1 MEIKSL
7 SISNFRNYKSA
18 DIEFGNNINMIIGKN
33 GQGKTNLIEGIYM
46 LSLGRSFR
54 TNKDKEM
61 VMFDTQNSYISSLV
75 TSRDREYKI
84 EIKMGKDVK
93 KAIKINSIPIEK
105 LSDLLGIINIVIFS
119 PEDLKLVREGPKER
133 RSFMDRELSQIRPSY
148 YQILYTYQKT
158 LLQRNNLLKK
168 DKVDK
173 GLLDVYDLQLA
184 SSGWK
189 IMQYRKEFIEK
200 IGKVANRNHSRISGG
215 KENLSV
221 IYSPNAKVLD
231 KSSSDLEI
239 MMRNSRDEDLSR
251 RTTTIGP
258 HKDDLSIFINDM
270 ELRSFGS
277 QGQKRSAA
285 ISLKLS
291 EIELIYEEKGEY
303 PVVLLDDIFSELD
316 INRQRML
323 LENLDGIQTFVTTT
337 EIIDIERESKIYKIE
352 NAVINTIKWAV
363 YLWVEVKNGR

>member
-1 MEIKSL
+1 MLIKSL
-7 SISNFRNYKSA
+7 NLANFRNYENAHIDFEK
-18 DIEFGNNINMIIGKN
+18 NLNMIIGKN
-33 GQGKTNLIEGIYM
+33 GQGKTNLIEAIYM

-61 VMFDTQNSYISSLV
+61 VMFETQNAYISSIV
-75 TSRDREYKI
+75 ESMDREFKI
-84 EIKMGKDVK
+84 EIKMGKDIK

-105 LSDLLGIINIVIFS
+105 LTDLLGIINIVIFS

-133 RSFMDRELSQIRPSY
+133 RAFMDRELSQIRPSY
-148 YQILYTYQKT
+148 YQNLYTYQKT
-158 LLQRNNLLKK
+158 LLQRNNLLKR

-173 GLLDVYDLQLA
+173 GLLDVYDMQLA
-184 SSGWK
+184 SYGFK
-189 IMQYRKEFIEK
+189 IMEQRKSFIEK
-200 IGKVANRNHSRISGG
+200 IGPIAKKNHHRISSG

-221 IYSPNAKVLD
+221 KYNPNINISN
-231 KSSSDLEI
+231 KSSNDLEALFKEA
-239 MMRNSRDEDLSR
+239 RNEDLNR

-270 ELRSFGS
+270 EIRSFGS

-291 EIELIYEEKGEY
+291 EIELIYEEKDEY

-316 INRQRML
+316 IQRQMML
-323 LENLDGIQTFVTTT
+323 LDNLKGIQTFVTTT
-337 EIIDIERESKIYKIE
+337 ENIDIDKDSKIYNIE
-352 NAVINTIKWAV
+352 NAIISMIN
-363 YLWVEVKNGR
+363 

>member
-1 MEIKSL
+1 MLIKSL
-7 SISNFRNYKSA
+7 NLANFRNYENAHIDFEK
-18 DIEFGNNINMIIGKN
+18 NLNMIIGKN
-33 GQGKTNLIEGIYM
+33 GQGKTNLIEAIYM

-61 VMFDTQNSYISSLV
+61 VMFETQNAYISSIV
-75 TSRDREYKI
+75 ESMDREFKI
-84 EIKMGKDVK
+84 EIKMGKDIK

-105 LSDLLGIINIVIFS
+105 LTDLLGIINIVIFS

-133 RSFMDRELSQIRPSY
+133 RAFMDRELSQIRPSY
-148 YQILYTYQKT
+148 YQTLYTYQKT
-158 LLQRNNLLKK
+158 LLQRNNLLKR

-173 GLLDVYDLQLA
+173 GLLDVYDMQLA
-184 SSGWK
+184 SYGFK
-189 IMQYRKEFIEK
+189 IMEQRKSFIEK
-200 IGKVANRNHSRISGG
+200 IGPIAKKNHHRISSG

-221 IYSPNAKVLD
+221 KYNPNINISN
-231 KSSSDLEI
+231 KSSNDLEALFKEA
-239 MMRNSRDEDLSR
+239 RNEDLNR

-270 ELRSFGS
+270 EIRSFGS

-291 EIELIYEEKGEY
+291 EIELIYEEKDEY

-316 INRQRML
+316 IQRQKML
-323 LENLDGIQTFVTTT
+323 LDNLKGIQTFVTTT
-337 EIIDIERESKIYKIE
+337 ENIDIDKESKVYNIE
-352 NAVINTIKWAV
+352 NAIISMIN
-363 YLWVEVKNGR
+363 